1 MSILLIIILVS
12 FIAKLLRDSLFYV
25 WLWQIKEYRIDRM
38 MSHLKGSNI
47 AGSIVPLGLW
57 SPSARQKISQSVN
70 AKRLHRAIAT
80 MEPAA
85 ILKNNLFYIFAVVLF
100 LSYFIFLKNYSLAF
114 QYLVLAFFVFAVLRI
129 LKEIKNRILKRPVMT
144 FKIMLIF
151 FLLSAVYFL
160 IALCWFYSSLKIM
173 DDLLLQLRTSLL
185 LLFVII
191 VNSLIV
197 SSIVI
202 VIEPIFIFQKKRI
215 IKRASKKMRGLKKV
229 KVIGITGSYGKTST
243 KEFLYAI
250 LSRKYKVV
258 KTEGNN
264 NTNIG
269 VAYTVLNKVSDEY
282 DYFICEMGAYKIGEI
297 KEMCEIVKP
306 SIGILTGINQQHI
319 DLFGSQENIVKAK
332 FELIEALPENGL
344 AVINSRIKNNES
356 RIKNCGLKI
365 SVKNIK
371 YFSLDSVKN
380 IKVYQDY
387 AEFECLINKKC
398 HPELVSGSIGDL
410 DLANFNSP
418 KSRSSCIGEYS
429 DNNRKILKQVQNDKS
444 GDSLKFKLNLLGKHY
459 IENLISAI
467 IVAEYLEMS
476 LDEIKSAVEKIK
488 PTEFMMRKIEGLNN
502 SIFIDDSYS
511 ANPDGVMAAL
521 DYLKEAYKD
530 YKKIIV
536 FPGIIELGKKSD
548 EVHKILF
555 NRISEVCDV
564 AYILGIRNYESGIM
578 NNECRFVF
586 EKDFDRA
593 ADMLKNDLDENT
605 VVLFESRGAG
615 AVMGKLIKK

>member
-1 MSILLIIILVS
+1 MPFLSIIITS
-12 FIAKLLRDSLFYV
+12 IFFIAIIRQILYWS

-38 MSHLKGSNI
+38 MSHLKEENI
-47 AGSIVPLGLW
+47 VGSIVPLGLW
-57 SPSARQKISQSVN
+57 SRSARQEISQSVN

-100 LSYFIFLKNYSLAF
+100 LSYFIFLKNNSLIF
-114 QYLVLAFFVFAVLRI
+114 QYLVLAFFAFAFLGI
-129 LKEIKNRILKRPVMT
+129 IKEIKGRSLKRPKLT
-144 FKIMLIF
+144 
-151 FLLSAVYFL
+151 
-160 IALCWFYSSLKIM
+160 LKIVLVFSIM
-173 DDLLLQLRTSLL
+173 VVFYI
-185 LLFVII
+185 LLFVAYWIPAFAGMTRAKAVEMIEFLLFIII
-191 VNSLIV
+191 VNPLII
-197 SSIVI
+197 SSIVL

-215 IKRASKKMRGLKKV
+215 IKRASEKMRGLKKV

-344 AVINSRIKNNES
+344 AVINSRIKNQEL
-356 RIKNCGLKI
+356 RINNRELGIKTKD
-365 SVKNIK
+365 IK
-371 YFSLDSVKN
+371 YFSLDDIRN
-380 IKVYQDY
+380 IKVYQDC
-387 AEFECLINKKC
+387 AEFEYIC
-398 HPELVSGSIGDL
+398 HCEEHQRRSNPGTMREESDDRIATLSLVVRNGSSI
-410 DLANFNSP
+410 
-418 KSRSSCIGEYS
+418 I
-429 DNNRKILKQVQNDKS
+429 
-444 GDSLKFKLNLLGKHY
+444 KFKLNILGKHY

-521 DYLKEAYKD
+521 DYLEEAYKD

-593 ADMLKNDLDENT
+593 ADMVKNNLDKNT

-615 AVMGKLIKK
+615 AVMGKLKK